1 MIEIPFAEWL
11 PDRPDY
17 ANPGATEAKNVLPGL
32 NYYKP
37 LRGLSAVSDA
47 LTAYCRGG
55 FAAADAD
62 GNVSV
67 FAGDATKLYALVSG
81 AWNDVS
87 QSGGY
92 NVNDRQGW
100 EFAKFGET
108 VIATSFSNPVQFID
122 LGGSNF
128 GDLITSVLK
137 PRAAHVA
144 VIRDYVVLGDTTD
157 NTDGHKSER
166 VWWSAINAPTDFD
179 PDNATLCDFQD
190 LPNGGSV
197 QRIVNMAPGYGLIFK
212 QRSIYRMVFTGP
224 PEIARFDEIEQA
236 RGALMPG
243 GVQVWG
249 NTVYFIAEDGFYRLR
264 EGEGAIP
271 IGRERVD
278 RFFLDD
284 LDLENKHRVSS
295 GICTKSGCVWWSYP
309 GGNSKDGEPNRM
321 IFYNWVTDRFARAEV
336 DTQCL
341 FGTLSTG
348 YTLEDLDSISSDT
361 DNFPAPFDSP
371 EWQGGEYAIAAFDN
385 ENKLAFFGGDFLT
398 SIIETAEA
406 QPFKPQRAFVSQVWP
421 LVEGAGTTTIQMG
434 RRNKLKDSVT
444 WGGASLENVIGA
456 HDVMSD
462 ARYHRVR
469 VTVAGGF
476 DKADGVQVEAVASG
490 LI

>member
-11 PDRPDY
+11 PDRPVY

-37 LRGLSAVSDA
+37 LRDLSPVTDA
-47 LTAYCRGG
+47 LAAYCRGAS
-55 FAAADAD
+55 AAADAD

-67 FAGDATKLYALVSG
+67 FAGDETALYTLVSG
-81 AWNDVS
+81 AWTDIS
-87 QSGGY
+87 LAGGY
-92 NVNDRQGW
+92 NANDGQGW

-108 VIATSFSNPVQFID
+108 MIATTFSDPVQFID

-128 GDLITSVLK
+128 ADLITSTLK
-137 PRAAHVA
+137 PRAAHIA

-166 VWWSAINAPTDFD
+166 VWWSAINAPMDFD
-179 PDNATLCDFQD
+179 PDNATLSDFQD
-190 LPNGGSV
+190 LPNGGAV

-243 GVQVWG
+243 GVQIWG

-264 EGEGAIP
+264 EGEGAQP

-278 RFFLDD
+278 RYFLSD
-284 LDLENKHRVSS
+284 LDLSTKHRVSS

-309 GGNSKDGEPNRM
+309 GDNNVGGEPNKM
-321 IFYNWVTDRFARAEV
+321 IFYNWVTDRFSRAVV
-336 DTQCL
+336 DVQLL

-348 YTLEDLDSISSDT
+348 YTLEELDAISSDI

-371 EWQGGEYAIAAFDN
+371 EWQGGEYAIAAFNPDN
-385 ENKLAFFGGDFLT
+385 KMSFFGGDFLT
-398 SIIETAEA
+398 SVIETAEA
-406 QPFKPQRAFVSQVWP
+406 QPFQPERSFVSQVWP
-421 LVEGAGTTTIQMG
+421 LIEGAGTTTIQIG
-434 RRNKLKDSVT
+434 KRNKLKDQVV
-444 WGGASLENVIGA
+444 WGGTSVENAIGA
-456 HDVMSD
+456 HDVLSD
-462 ARYHRVR
+462 ARYQRVR
-469 VTVAGGF
+469 ASVTGGF
-476 DKADGVQVEAVASG
+476 DKADGVQVDAIASG
-490 LI
+490 LV